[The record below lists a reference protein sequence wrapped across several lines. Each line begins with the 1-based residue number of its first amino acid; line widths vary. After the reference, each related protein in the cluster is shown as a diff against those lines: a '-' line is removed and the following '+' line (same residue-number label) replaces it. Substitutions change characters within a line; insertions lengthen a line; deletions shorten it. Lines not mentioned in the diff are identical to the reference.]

1 MAPEDFVDLE
11 LQHQEK
17 HFRVQRSATLT
28 DKVMRR
34 SALTGMTRPADPS
47 VLTVDPLSCRPKWK
61 WPEEEATSVPEF
73 WRTRMNDLPQRS
85 WNVVPFRALVYA
97 FVMDADAR
105 KIFGRLGL
113 TWLKTEVPYGAFSIL
128 RIFAPFLLSLHPV
141 SLGKKNQ
148 VFFVSD
154 GHCRCAMANLRP
166 SAEHFRALKEI
177 LLASDTNR
185 LVAELTFAPM
195 ADIGRQMQTTSDNIY
210 WD

>member
-1 MAPEDFVDLE
+1 MAHGTKNRHVAPEDFVDLE

-34 SALTGMTRPADPS
+34 SALTGMTRSSDPS

-61 WPEEEATSVPEF
+61 WPEEQATSVPEF
-73 WRTRMNDLPQRS
+73 WRTRMNDLPQRH

-113 TWLKTEVPYGAFSIL
+113 GSKPRHLHHFADFFT
-128 RIFAPFLLSLHPV
+128 IFHHCFFLCI
-141 SLGKKNQ
+141 NR
-148 VFFVSD
+148 SD
-154 GHCRCAMANLRP
+154 SNPRP
-166 SAEHFRALKEI
+166 SADHFQALKEI

-195 ADIGRQMQTTSDNIY
+195 ADIGRQMQTTSDSI
-210 WD
+210 